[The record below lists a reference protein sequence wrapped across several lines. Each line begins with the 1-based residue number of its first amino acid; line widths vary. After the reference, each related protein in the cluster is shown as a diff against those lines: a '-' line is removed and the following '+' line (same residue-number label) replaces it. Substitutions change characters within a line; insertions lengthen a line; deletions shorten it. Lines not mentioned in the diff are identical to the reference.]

1 MTHLSSGILGGIAA
15 LLVISPFIP
24 DLRRPLEA
32 ALMTLPVDHRSVAG
46 YETARSV
53 NRALKGDRLPPARA
67 REPQRSI
74 SSVEVVGLGNV
85 AVVYR
90 DREGNILFR
99 TDPLTNVTIVTA
111 GVTLPKVTIRDS
123 DHAPPKRLPLE
134 RAVAPQ
140 PGSAMPVGCEPAI
153 STMSDR
159 ALARIPARC
168 VSSIEA
174 GSKVALAL
182 R

>member
-1 MTHLSSGILGGIAA
+1 MTHLSSGILGGFAA
-15 LLVISPFIP
+15 LLVLSSLIP
-24 DLRRPLEA
+24 DLRRPREG
-32 ALMTLPVDHRSVAG
+32 ALMTLPVDHRSAAG

-53 NRALKGDRLPPARA
+53 NRALKGDRLPPAPK
-67 REPQRSI
+67 REAQRSI

-90 DREGNILFR
+90 DRDGNILFR

-134 RAVAPQ
+134 RVADPQ
-140 PGSAMPVGCEPAI
+140 AGSSMPVGCEPAI

-168 VSSIEA
+168 VSSI
-174 GSKVALAL
+174 GVGQKIALAL

>member
-1 MTHLSSGILGGIAA
+1 MTHLSSGILGGFAA
-15 LLVISPFIP
+15 LLVLSPLIP
-24 DLRRPLEA
+24 DLRRPLESE
-32 ALMTLPVDHRSVAG
+32 LITLPVDHPGAAG
-46 YETARSV
+46 YESARSV

-67 REPQRSI
+67 REPRRFI

-134 RAVAPQ
+134 RAADPQ

-168 VSSIEA
+168 VSSVDY
-174 GSKVALAL
+174 GQKVALAL

>member
-1 MTHLSSGILGGIAA
+1 MTHLSSGILGGFAA
-15 LLVISPFIP
+15 LLVLSPLIP
-24 DLRRPLEA
+24 DLRRPLEV
-32 ALMTLPVDHRSVAG
+32 ALMTLPVDHRSAAG

-53 NRALKGDRLPPARA
+53 NRVLKGDRLPAPK
-67 REPQRSI
+67 RETQRSI

-90 DREGNILFR
+90 DRDGNILFR

-111 GVTLPKVTIRDS
+111 GVALPKVTIRNS
-123 DHAPPKRLPLE
+123 DHAPPQRLPLK
-134 RAVAPQ
+134 RAADPQ
-140 PGSAMPVGCEPAI
+140 SGTAMPVGCEPAI

-168 VSSIEA
+168 VSSVDY
-174 GSKVALAL
+174 GRKVALAF